1 MTLSPITGTMI
12 YPGHIKMF
20 FLKSEQKWFTLSHPK
35 FGILAV
41 DNYRKYLSSV
51 LISYYKWGEEF
62 LYLSRVQST

>member
-1 MTLSPITGTMI
+1 
-12 YPGHIKMF
+12 MF

-62 LYLSRVQST
+62 LYLSKVQSS